1 MRTQPLR
8 HALLLAVV
16 LGLLA
21 GCSMMRLQSAE
32 PPRVTLASLTP
43 VKLSLFEQRFEVG
56 LRLQNPNAFA
66 LPIQAL
72 DYTLAIN
79 GEDFASG
86 MSRTDL
92 RVPAF
97 GEELVTVTVT
107 SDLLNSLDQ
116 IRRWQQAPPEAL
128 DYRLSGRA
136 HLADLPVGLPFEYAG
151 SVSLGTSPE

>member
-1 MRTQPLR
+1 MRTSLLRPL
-8 HALLLAVV
+8 LSV
-16 LGLLA
+16 LIVLMLA
-21 GCSMMRLQSAE
+21 GCSLMRLQGAE

-56 LRLQNPNAFA
+56 LRLQNPNAFT

-92 RVPAF
+92 QVPAF

-116 IRRWQQAPPEAL
+116 IRRWQQGPPEAL

-136 HLADLPVGLPFEYAG
+136 HIADMPVRLPFEYAG
-151 SVSLGTSPE
+151 SVNLGASPD